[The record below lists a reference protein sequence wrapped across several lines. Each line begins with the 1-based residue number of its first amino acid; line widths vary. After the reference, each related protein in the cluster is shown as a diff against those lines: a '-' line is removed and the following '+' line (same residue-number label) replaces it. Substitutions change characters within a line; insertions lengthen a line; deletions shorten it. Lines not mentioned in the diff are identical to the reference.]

1 MFNIILTDDPVNWPW
16 SAYINLPLLPLSLIL
31 SRFKSSSS
39 SMVIPLLL
47 VWPPSSPVGDASKRL
62 FDFWT
67 QPENAA
73 RLSTMSLLPGGRSLL
88 SYWPPPPMFFGLIG
102 FPIIRSL
109 YQKCFAHLYFKLLGT
124 PLPAPRRLPR
134 AGLRFN
140 EGPFV
145 IRIRAQFDEAE
156 GQEEAER
163 AQAEAHQRQLAQEE
177 AAAAAAEAAILGAD
191 DDGAPAAGE
200 NPDANAAAVEAAEQ
214 LIEVD
219 ASSLGRRIGGAL
231 IVPAIASAMGDALLG
246 LSRHSHWLRLFLGVR
261 GAGMGAGR
269 IPLPPWGRYAL
280 TASDKTWSQLGV
292 LQQARVGL
300 RLVMTAF
307 LGGSRTWVD
316 SDPVWCVSLR
326 SLWWLWAYIS
336 SFVLGGGM
344 AWASP
349 SLLR

>member
-1 MFNIILTDDPVNWPW
+1 
-16 SAYINLPLLPLSLIL
+16 
-31 SRFKSSSS
+31 
-39 SMVIPLLL
+39 MVIPLLL

-67 QPENAA
+67 QPEQAA
-73 RLSTMSLLPGGRSLL
+73 RLSTMSLLPGWALLAWATGPRPPCSSASSASRS
-88 SYWPPPPMFFGLIG
+88 S
-102 FPIIRSL
+102 RSL
-109 YQKCFAHLYFKLLGT
+109 YKKCFAHLYFKLLGT

-177 AAAAAAEAAILGAD
+177 AVAAAAEAALLGAAD
-191 DDGAPAAGE
+191 DAPAPAGE

-231 IVPAIASAMGDALLG
+231 IIPAIAGAMGDALLE
-246 LSRHSHWLRLFLGVR
+246 LSRHSH
-261 GAGMGAGR
+261 
-269 IPLPPWGRYAL
+269 
-280 TASDKTWSQLGV
+280 
-292 LQQARVGL
+292 
-300 RLVMTAF
+300 
-307 LGGSRTWVD
+307 
-316 SDPVWCVSLR
+316 
-326 SLWWLWAYIS
+326 
-336 SFVLGGGM
+336 
-344 AWASP
+344 
-349 SLLR
+349 